1 MQKQY
6 QIYHGVADLYS
17 YFFERGLGLLKPG
30 GKLGFIC
37 SSTFFKTGSG
47 ANLRR
52 YLLAQTT
59 LEKIIDF
66 GDLQLFAG
74 VTTYPAILVMKKAT
88 TLAGHTVSFL
98 KLNQLPEEEL
108 SKTFHLNKSVLPQ
121 TQLSADSWRLE
132 DNQLAQ
138 LRDKIVAGKPTLKEV
153 YGSPLYGIKTGLN
166 EAFVIDKATRDRLI
180 AQDAKSAEVIKPF
193 LEGKDLKKWRV
204 EGRDLFLI
212 FTRRGIDIDKY
223 PAIKAHLEQYKEQLE
238 PKPKDWQGVWKG
250 RKSGSYQWFEIQD
263 TVAYYEEF
271 EKVKIIYP
279 EFSDSLK
286 FSIDILKSYCN
297 NKVYLIS
304 QTNDHFFLL
313 GLLNSNITWMYLK
326 GVCSFVRGFFL
337 QLYAHYCEK
346 LPIPQAT
353 NSQKTEIATLAQ
365 QCQHLA
371 ETRYQKQTAVRHRI
385 PDLCPIGNRIE
396 LNHKLKSW
404 WMLDFKAFREEI
416 KKCFK
421 ADIPLAERNDWEI
434 WLNVEKAE
442 IEQLN
447 QQLIHLEQQLN
458 QKIYTLFELT
468 EEEIELIESHV

>member
-1 MQKQY
+1 M
-6 QIYHGVADLYS
+6 L
-17 YFFERGLGLLKPG
+17 F
-30 GKLGFIC
+30 C
-37 SSTFFKTGSG
+37 
-47 ANLRR
+47 
-52 YLLAQTT
+52 
-59 LEKIIDF
+59 DF
-66 GDLQLFAG
+66 N
-74 VTTYPAILVMKKAT
+74 
-88 TLAGHTVSFL
+88 L
-98 KLNQLPEEEL
+98 KLYHKF
-108 SKTFHLNKSVLPQ
+108 SSF
-121 TQLSADSWRLE
+121 
-132 DNQLAQ
+132 
-138 LRDKIVAGKPTLKEV
+138 I
-153 YGSPLYGIKTGLN
+153 YGQLYGIKTGLN

-223 PAIKAHLEQYKEQLE
+223 PVIKAHLEQYKEQLE
-238 PKPKDWQGVWKG
+238 PKPKDWQGVWEG

-271 EKVKIIYP
+271 EKVKVIYGH
-279 EFSDSLK
+279 FSPTHL
-286 FSIDILKSYCN
+286 FSIDERGHFSNDKTYILPTYDIK
-297 NKVYLIS
+297 
-304 QTNDHFFLL
+304 FLL
-313 GLLNSNITWMYLK
+313 GLLNSKVYWNLITSM
-326 GVCSFVRGFFL
+326 CPSVRGGFYEL
-337 QLYAHYCEK
+337 RIQYLEK
-346 LPIPQAT
+346 LPIPPAT

-385 PDLCPIGNRIE
+385 LDLCPIGNQIE

-421 ADIPLAERNDWEI
+421 TDIPLAERNDWET
-434 WLNVEKAE
+434 WLHAEKAE

-447 QQLIHLEQQLN
+447 QQLLHLEQQLN